1 MKYYLMQKKLKIYCT
16 KHKLSKNEN
25 AGEIRGENL
34 SVKKG
39 HTKYLTYLQNQEDP
53 GFLKI
58 TPLYPAESEQLKN
71 QCITNYVQCVS

>member
-1 MKYYLMQKKLKIYCT
+1 MQKKLKIYCT